1 MTHEAI
7 FNNWPRAKKS
17 LKRSLPRL
25 VRELSREV
33 HTRGQTKGIC
43 VEHRVVRVEEV
54 VHGAEYG
61 TTTIRVGGLE
71 GRGGRERRVLSRI
84 RHRRLH
90 RLRLRLH
97 LQRRRERLRER
108 AGTS

>member
-1 MTHEAI
+1 MTHQAI

-17 LKRSLPRL
+17 LKYSSPRL
-25 VRELSREV
+25 VRELGREV

-54 VHGAEYG
+54 VHGAEYS
-61 TTTIRVGGLE
+61 TCTIRVGRLE

-84 RHRRLH
+84 WHRRLH
-90 RLRLRLH
+90 GLRLRLY
-97 LQRRRERLRER
+97 L
-108 AGTS
+108 